1 MAHRYFLTDIN
12 QNTATVTDSE
22 AVHLCRVMRIKSGDE
37 VILCDNNGYDYRA
50 VAKEIS
56 EKLITFDVLEKTK
69 NQAEPSKDLIV
80 YMALPK
86 SDKLEFITQKM
97 CELGAVRLVPFVSEY
112 CVAQKSK
119 KDDSKIS
126 RLQKISDEACKQ
138 SGRSAP
144 MVVEATRTFK
154 EILTQLPE
162 YDKVLLFYEQGS
174 EKLREMDFTDCENVA
189 IIIGSEGGFSQ
200 READMMVEKGAVN
213 IVLGARILRCESAA
227 VTAASLVMFSL
238 GQLE

>member
-12 QNTATVTDSE
+12 ENIATVTGPE
-22 AVHLCRVMRIKSGDE
+22 AAHLVKVMRIKAGDE
-37 VILCDNNGYDYRA
+37 VILTDKNGWDYTA
-50 VAKEIS
+50 VATEIEKER
-56 EKLITFDVLEKTK
+56 ITFDVLSKAK
-69 NQAEPSKDLIV
+69 NPAEPARKLTV

-119 KDDSKIS
+119 KDDNKVS

-144 MVVEATRTFK
+144 MTVEKTATFK
-154 EILTQLPE
+154 EILAQLPE

-174 EKLREMDFTDCENVA
+174 EKMRDIDFSACENVA

-213 IVLGARILRCESAA
+213 IVLGARILRCETAA
-227 VTAASLVMFSL
+227 VTAASLTMFCM
-238 GQLE
+238 GELE

>member
-1 MAHRYFLTDIN
+1 MAHRYFLTTIN
-12 QNTATVTDSE
+12 ENIATVSGSE
-22 AVHLCRVMRIKSGDE
+22 AAHLIKVMRIKAGDE
-37 VILCDNNGYDYRA
+37 VILTDRSGWDYTA
-50 VAKEIS
+50 VAKQVDRDEIVFDIIS
-56 EKLITFDVLEKTK
+56 KEK
-69 NQAEPSKDLIV
+69 NPAEPDKKLTV

-119 KDDSKIS
+119 KDDNKIS

-144 MVVEATRTFK
+144 MAVEKTATFK
-154 EILTQLPE
+154 EMLGQLE
-162 YDKVLLFYEQGS
+162 SYDKVILFYEHGS
-174 EKLREMDFTDCENVA
+174 EKLKEIDFSHCENVA

-200 READMMVEKGAVN
+200 READMMMEKGAVN
-213 IVLGARILRCESAA
+213 IVLGARILRCETAA
-227 VTAASLVMFSL
+227 VSAASLVMFCM
-238 GQLE
+238 GQME

>member
-1 MAHRYFLTDIN
+1 MAHRYFLTTIN
-12 QNTATVTDSE
+12 GNTATVGGPE
-22 AVHLCRVMRIKSGDE
+22 AVHLVKVMRIKEGDS
-37 VILCDNNGYDYRA
+37 VILTDKSGWDYTA
-50 VAKEIS
+50 VAKDIGKDEIS
-56 EKLITFDVLEKTK
+56 FDVVSKEK
-69 NQAEPSKDLIV
+69 NPAEPEKKLTV

-119 KDDSKIS
+119 KDDSKVS

-144 MVVEATRTFK
+144 MVVEKTHTFK
-154 EILTQLPE
+154 EILSQLPE
-162 YDKVLLFYEQGS
+162 YDKVLLFYEHGS
-174 EKLREMDFTDCENVA
+174 EKLRRINFSEYGNVA

-200 READMMVEKGAVN
+200 REANLMMEKGAVN
-213 IVLGARILRCESAA
+213 IVLGARILRCETAA
-227 VTAASLVMFSL
+227 VTAASLVMFSM
-238 GQLE
+238 GELE

>member
-1 MAHRYFLTDIN
+1 MAHRYFLSQLN
-12 QNTATVTDSE
+12 NTTAIVSGPE
-22 AVHLCRVMRIKSGDE
+22 AAHLIKVMRIREGDSVILTDKTGYDYTAIAQEITKDE
-37 VILCDNNGYDYRA
+37 VIFE
-50 VAKEIS
+50 VVSKE
-56 EKLITFDVLEKTK
+56 K
-69 NQAEPSKDLIV
+69 NPAEPTVNLTV

-97 CELGAVRLVPFVSEY
+97 CELGAARLVPFVSEY

-119 KDDSKIS
+119 KDDNKQS

-144 MVVEATRTFK
+144 MVVEKTATFK
-154 EILTQLPE
+154 EILAQLPQ
-162 YDKVLLFYEQGS
+162 YDKVLLFYEHGS
-174 EKLREMDFTDCENVA
+174 EKLREMDFSSCENVA

-200 READMMVEKGAVN
+200 KEADMMVEKGAVN
-213 IVLGARILRCESAA
+213 IVLGARILRCETAA
-227 VTAASLVMFSL
+227 VTGASLVMFAM

>member
-1 MAHRYFLTDIN
+1 MAHRYFLTTLN
-12 QNTATVTDSE
+12 ETTVTVTGAE
-22 AVHLCRVMRIKSGDE
+22 AAHLVKVMRIKAGDQ
-37 VILCDNNGYDYRA
+37 VILTDRNGWDYTAKA
-50 VAKEIS
+50 VEINRD
-56 EKLITFDVLEKTK
+56 EITFDIISKEK
-69 NQAEPSKDLIV
+69 NPAEPTKKLTV

-119 KDDSKIS
+119 KDDSKTG

-144 MVVEATRTFK
+144 MVVEKTATFK
-154 EILTQLPE
+154 EILPQLKE
-162 YDKVLLFYEQGS
+162 YDKVILFYEHGS
-174 EKLREMDFTDCENVA
+174 DSLKNIDFSHRENVA
-189 IIIGSEGGFSQ
+189 IVIGSEGGFSQ
-200 READMMVEKGAVN
+200 KEAHRMVAQGAIN
-213 IVLGARILRCESAA
+213 IVLGSRILRCETAA
-227 VTAASLVMFSL
+227 VTGASLVMFCM

>member
-1 MAHRYFLTDIN
+1 MAHRYFLTTIN
-12 QNTATVTDSE
+12 NNTATVSGAE
-22 AVHLCRVMRIKSGDE
+22 AAHLIKVMRIRTGDQ
-37 VILCDNNGYDYRA
+37 VILTDRTGWDYTA
-50 VAKEIS
+50 TAKEIGKDEIS
-56 EKLITFDVLEKTK
+56 FDIISKEK
-69 NQAEPSKDLIV
+69 NPAEPTKRLTV

-119 KDDSKIS
+119 KDDNKIS

-144 MVVEATRTFK
+144 MVVEKTATFK
-154 EILTQLPE
+154 EILGQLKE
-162 YDKVLLFYEQGS
+162 YDKVILFYEQGN
-174 EKLREMDFTDCENVA
+174 EKLKDIDFSACENVA
-189 IIIGSEGGFSQ
+189 IIIGSEGGFSE
-200 READMMVEKGAVN
+200 REANLMVEQGAVN
-213 IVLGARILRCESAA
+213 IVLGARILRCETAA
-227 VTAASLVMFSL
+227 VTGASLVMFAM

>member
-1 MAHRYFLTDIN
+1 MAHRYFLTSIN
-12 QNTATVTDSE
+12 ENTATVSGPE
-22 AVHLCRVMRIKSGDE
+22 AAHLVKVMRIREGDS
-37 VILCDNNGYDYRA
+37 VVLTDRNGWDYNA
-50 VAKEIS
+50 VAKTIDKAE
-56 EKLITFDVLEKTK
+56 ITFDVVSKER
-69 NQAEPSKDLIV
+69 NPAEPDKKLTV

-97 CELGAVRLVPFVSEY
+97 CELGAVKLVPFVSEY

-119 KDDSKIS
+119 KDDNKQS

-144 MVVEATRTFK
+144 MVVEKTANFK

-162 YDKVLLFYEQGS
+162 YDKVILFYEHGS
-174 EKLREMDFTDCENVA
+174 EKLREMDFSSCENVA

-200 READMMVEKGAVN
+200 KEADMMVEKGAVN
-213 IVLGARILRCESAA
+213 IVLGARILRCETAA
-227 VTAASLVMFSL
+227 VTGASLVMFAM